1 MLTLNP
7 EEGREAKKASFSSFL
22 VSGLAQISP
31 PPLPR
36 RTSRRTSERVSS
48 DTTSHAAARGEQG
61 SGCSKRKR
69 DFRLLSFSSS
79 IDEIRPQ
86 RFLSFFARSLLRHTL
101 RFPRSRDK
109 PLRSA
114 SRVFF
119 RLGNLTTPDCLSV

>member
-31 PPLPR
+31 PPSPVELAVERVNEFRPILPR
-36 RTSRRTSERVSS
+36 MRPREANKAVAVRNEKGTSVFS
-48 DTTSHAAARGEQG
+48 
-61 SGCSKRKR
+61 
-69 DFRLLSFSSS
+69 LSPLPST
-79 IDEIRPQ
+79 IRPQ